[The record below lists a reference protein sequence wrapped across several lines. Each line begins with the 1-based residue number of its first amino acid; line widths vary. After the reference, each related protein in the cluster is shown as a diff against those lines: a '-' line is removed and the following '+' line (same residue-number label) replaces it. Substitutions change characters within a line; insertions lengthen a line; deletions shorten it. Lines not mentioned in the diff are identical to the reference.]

1 MVFYIKRVISENIIT
16 FHTCY
21 ALTIKVLKMFKLI
34 IRYKIDYLDNFA
46 NNKNNENIISL
57 FYFIANCIKM

>member
-1 MVFYIKRVISENIIT
+1 MKNIIT

-46 NNKNNENIISL
+46 NNKKQRKYHFALL
-57 FYFIANCIKM
+57 FYRKLY